1 MSTEAES
8 GAAEERSIHELEQR
22 GHKLLA
28 EAVGAAA
35 VAGSY
40 LEDALASLLSE
51 LIGNPDVDA
60 ITAGLSADQM
70 IQSCK
75 VILRDNPDLPGADR
89 TGTALDQAKVVYIER
104 SSVVHAIWANVFK
117 AEDGLMA
124 IRVRRWQ
131 KGFKPRV
138 WKLAELHDVAERVRA
153 ATREL
158 SACLYGYRT
167 GDFTRQAT
175 ENPSYA
181 AFEEAGGGIIV
192 MNTLGVD
199 DGHASRHGFGQS

>member
-1 MSTEAES
+1 MNSEAE
-8 GAAEERSIHELEQR
+8 GGTDEIPGVHELEER

-40 LEDALASLLSE
+40 LEDALTSLLSE
-51 LIGNPDVDA
+51 LIGNPNVDA

-75 VILRDNPDLPGADR
+75 VILRDNPDLPGVDR
-89 TGTALDQAKVVYIER
+89 TAAALEQAKVAYNQR
-104 SSVVHAIWANVFK
+104 SSVVHAIWANVFQ
-117 AEDGLMA
+117 AEERLMA

-131 KGFKPRV
+131 KGFKPRI
-138 WKLAELHDVAERVRA
+138 WTLAEIHEVAEETRA

-167 GDFTRQAT
+167 GDFTRQANA
-175 ENPSYA
+175 NPSYA
-181 AFEEAGGGIIV
+181 AFEQVGGGVVV
-192 MNTLGVD
+192 MNDLGVE
-199 DGHASRHGFGQS
+199 DGQTP